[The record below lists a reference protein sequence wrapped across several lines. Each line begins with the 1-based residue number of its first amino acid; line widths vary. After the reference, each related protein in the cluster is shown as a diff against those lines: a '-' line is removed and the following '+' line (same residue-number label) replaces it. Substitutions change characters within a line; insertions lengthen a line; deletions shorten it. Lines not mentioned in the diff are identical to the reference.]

1 MLTICSMSVNCR
13 QIRSERDC
21 LLSMFSDTSV
31 WNNNV
36 HRLKLL
42 DLKQLHFVLYMGVFV
57 FWVNKITQ
65 VNMNISLFIWQTE
78 IYTRWSH
85 CISLLSLSER
95 KGNAHTAANHKENN
109 TLWHTSEQCTPNIL
123 KSWCTVSTW
132 YQVHQ
137 QAGCILVRMKCWLST
152 EFPSKA
158 AAPSSA

>member
-1 MLTICSMSVNCR
+1 MSLCGDAELKYLKLCFYYASVCKKIKERLQSQNTLKYSFKQVIQETTAVTTIEESYFFYCKAKPVPLIIINMLTICSMSVNCR

-65 VNMNISLFIWQTE
+65 VNTNISLFIWQTE
-78 IYTRWSH
+78 IYTR
-85 CISLLSLSER
+85 
-95 KGNAHTAANHKENN
+95 
-109 TLWHTSEQCTPNIL
+109 
-123 KSWCTVSTW
+123 
-132 YQVHQ
+132 
-137 QAGCILVRMKCWLST
+137 
-152 EFPSKA
+152 
-158 AAPSSA
+158 